1 MTPLATLKLTL
12 DFTPGN
18 VAVPPNHT
26 DCLRLQEESPGV
38 WTLTLVRLHGTYV
51 DMPGTLSVIPPREYN
66 RTTAR
71 AAAWSLVSLFE
82 RAIQSRI
89 AGPECW
95 RWEPAACQRI
105 EHTVQTMAD
114 LIHAGRWLVSAAGRR
129 INA

>member
-1 MTPLATLKLTL
+1 MTPLQTLTLKLDYTA
-12 DFTPGN
+12 GS
-18 VAVPPNHT
+18 VVVPPNHT
-26 DCLRLQEESPGV
+26 DVIRLEELSPGG
-38 WTLTLVRLHGTYV
+38 WELHLRRTHGTYV
-51 DMPGTLSVIPPREYN
+51 TLPGTLDIVLPREYQ
-66 RTTAR
+66 RSTAR
-71 AAAWSLVSLFE
+71 AAAWSLLTLFE

-129 INA
+129 TA